1 MKAIGVAKI
10 SWRSYFGKRRQN
22 MLSAKDVQGVMA
34 MMPAFATRDAGDL
47 NATPTIDVDN
57 LQSSVDRIIKDG
69 VDVITTTGSFGECYN
84 LFWDE
89 FKTLAAAVV
98 EVVKKRVPVF
108 IGRTSPN
115 PREVVQRLK
124 FVQEIGG
131 DATLLGVPYYDA
143 QSPDFIADFYCQI
156 AEMFPKLGILIYHN
170 PVNHKVKIP
179 VSVFPKLI
187 KMPNIIG
194 MKDSH
199 RDTREFVRLQEII
212 GGKISVLTNQAQL
225 FPYYKMGA
233 TGCWSIDAWMGP
245 WPVLYLRN
253 LCREGRDAEALQVVA
268 DLVSGGGG
276 ARPDAGEAGTS
287 KLPIEFAGY
296 CNPGPTR
303 TPITAVSPA
312 TIERARKKAE
322 HWKCFPPGFCQ
333 PGGFPSDTQL

>member
-1 MKAIGVAKI
+1 
-10 SWRSYFGKRRQN
+10 
-22 MLSAKDVQGVMA
+22 MLSAKDIQGVMA

-47 NATPTIDVDN
+47 NATATIDVDN

-108 IGRTSPN
+108 IGSTSPN

-131 DATLLGVPYYDA
+131 DGTLLGVPYYDA
-143 QSPDFIADFYCQI
+143 QSADFIADFYCQI

-268 DLVSGGGG
+268 DLVSAGGG
-276 ARPDAGEAGTS
+276 ARPDAGEAGGS

-296 CNPGPTR
+296 CKPGPTR
-303 TPITAVSPA
+303 TPITAFSPP

-322 HWKCFPPGFCQ
+322 RWKSLCEKYRPLVEGRAATVKVA
-333 PGGFPSDTQL
+333 S